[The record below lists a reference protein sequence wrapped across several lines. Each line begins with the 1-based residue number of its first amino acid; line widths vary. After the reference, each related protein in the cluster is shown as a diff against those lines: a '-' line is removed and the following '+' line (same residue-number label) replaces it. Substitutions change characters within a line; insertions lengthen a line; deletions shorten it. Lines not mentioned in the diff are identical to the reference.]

1 MLRGDR
7 VGLRA
12 RQESDVAVL
21 QAELYEDVQ
30 GWSRASAKA
39 WRPVSEDGPY
49 QVRDA
54 KEADER
60 DAAFSVVDLASG
72 DLAGTC
78 IVWDID
84 QHNRRAH
91 LGLNLR
97 PAFRGMGLGT
107 DVVKTLCRYA
117 FDTLGLQ
124 RLQVDTLAD
133 NAAMINSAKRNG
145 FVHEGTLRRCSWMDG
160 EFTDEVILGLL
171 AAEWRQARAGTDQD
185 GLYPWVKA

>member
-30 GWSRASAKA
+30 GWSRASAKV
-39 WRPVSEDGPY
+39 WRPGEKPY
-49 QVRDA
+49 GVRDPDD
-54 KEADER
+54 K

-72 DLAGTC
+72 ELAGTC

-97 PAFRGMGLGT
+97 PAFRGKGLGT

-171 AAEWRQARAGTDQD
+171 AAEWRQARTATDQD